1 MRADSN
7 KETITLR
14 CIEPGHRDVGINAV
28 PIASSQEREV
38 DPVRVEVTGLNPQ
51 VTVLIS
57 SDVALDRVGQTVN
70 VVSLD
75 IDRHGKTTLRDP
87 PIEPITD
94 IYEGAK
100 P

>member
-1 MRADSN
+1 M
-7 KETITLR
+7 
-14 CIEPGHRDVGINAV
+14 
-28 PIASSQEREV
+28 
-38 DPVRVEVTGLNPQ
+38 TGLNPQ

-70 VVSLD
+70 VISLD
-75 IDRHGKTTLRDP
+75 MDRHGKTTLRDP
-87 PIEPITD
+87 PIGPITD